1 MKIRRNK
8 NLQKNLIK
16 LATVTRLLLVED
28 DSAIA
33 EPLSRALD
41 REGYSVM
48 RASRGIDA
56 LTIAANEEQI
66 DFVILDLGLPD
77 IDGLEVCRRLRKG
90 GLEAPVL
97 ILTARADEVDAV
109 VGLDAGADDYVTKPF
124 RLGELQAR
132 IRALLRR
139 SQIVEETAANNA
151 SVYEINSVTLDVA
164 SRRVYVGSE
173 EIALSAK
180 EFDLLAVLMRESGN
194 VVTRDDLMREVWG
207 TEWFGST
214 KTLDMHVSWLRRKL
228 GDDANS
234 PTRITTVRGVGFR
247 FEVPENS

>member
-1 MKIRRNK
+1 M
-8 NLQKNLIK
+8 
-16 LATVTRLLLVED
+16 TRLLLVED

-41 REGYSVM
+41 REGYSVV

-56 LTIAANEEQI
+56 LTIAATEGHI
-66 DFVILDLGLPD
+66 DFVILDLVLPD

-139 SQIVEETAANNA
+139 TQVVEDTSA
-151 SVYEINSVTLDVA
+151 STYDINGVSLDPSA
-164 SRRVYVGSE
+164 RRVYVDDE
-173 EIALSAK
+173 ELSLSAK
-180 EFDLLAVLMRESGN
+180 EFDLLAVLMREAGS

-207 TEWFGST
+207 AEWWGST
-214 KTLDMHVSWLRRKL
+214 KTLDMHISWLRRKL
-228 GDDANS
+228 GDDATS
-234 PTRITTVRGVGFR
+234 PRRITTVRGVGFR
-247 FEVPENS
+247 FEDTDAH